1 MSAAAAAGVEHFE
14 PGDIAQQPERFR
26 TLVKCVV
33 GVVLRVVAIDA
44 REAVVIVLL
53 GHDGRRLED

>member
-44 REAVVIVLL
+44 REAVRTVFF
-53 GHDGRRLED
+53 GP